1 MILNTEIRN
10 YQAEER
16 LRHRCSVSTLIN
28 VISEGTNCS
37 RFEAELITKKAE
49 EIFRLGEYSEG
60 RVLQPGQMIWQ
71 AIDASE
77 PAGKPLEKCKFKRI
91 VLTVHRISEDREVKS
106 SYGMSGKRG
115 QQILR
120 MTSEA
125 YDQGTLLTIEDL
137 ATLLD
142 CNEKTIRNDIK
153 RLQERLEIVVPTRG
167 NKCDIGPGITHR
179 ERVIE
184 KFIMGSDPVEISRD
198 MNHSLKAVERYIH
211 TFCRVVYCQR
221 EVRNSLKT
229 ALIVGVSTALVST
242 CLDLRDRF
250 QKTKVWRERISE
262 IERLGT
268 QYWES
273 IDSKKKAGQLN
284 GRKK

>member
-91 VLTVHRISEDREVKS
+91 VLTRAHHLSL
-106 SYGMSGKRG
+106 GMV
-115 QQILR
+115 
-120 MTSEA
+120 
-125 YDQGTLLTIEDL
+125 
-137 ATLLD
+137 
-142 CNEKTIRNDIK
+142 CN
-153 RLQERLEIVVPTRG
+153 
-167 NKCDIGPGITHR
+167 
-179 ERVIE
+179 
-184 KFIMGSDPVEISRD
+184 
-198 MNHSLKAVERYIH
+198 
-211 TFCRVVYCQR
+211 
-221 EVRNSLKT
+221 
-229 ALIVGVSTALVST
+229 
-242 CLDLRDRF
+242 
-250 QKTKVWRERISE
+250 
-262 IERLGT
+262 
-268 QYWES
+268 
-273 IDSKKKAGQLN
+273 
-284 GRKK
+284 

>member
-106 SYGMSGKRG
+106 SYGMSGKQIGFPFSLYSFFPYVLTFSIRTAARG
-115 QQILR
+115 PKIIIGSQADSAGYSLDPERFCETNAIRKQAIE
-120 MTSEA
+120 TSRHSPT
-125 YDQGTLLTIEDL
+125 DIRTL
-137 ATLLD
+137 
-142 CNEKTIRNDIK
+142 C
-153 RLQERLEIVVPTRG
+153 
-167 NKCDIGPGITHR
+167 
-179 ERVIE
+179 
-184 KFIMGSDPVEISRD
+184 GSRFRKKGSP
-198 MNHSLKAVERYIH
+198 
-211 TFCRVVYCQR
+211 
-221 EVRNSLKT
+221 RNSKSMFRIGWVSRTCRAEMISLMLGRATIMAAVSPSTSAKT
-229 ALIVGVSTALVST
+229 TLRVGT
-242 CLDLRDRF
+242 R
-250 QKTKVWRERISE
+250 
-262 IERLGT
+262 
-268 QYWES
+268 
-273 IDSKKKAGQLN
+273 
-284 GRKK
+284 